1 MKDITQSELFAVMT
15 CGFAS
20 IAGALL
26 GALSAYGVRSLLLF
40 WNSPGS
46 GESGD
51 GGVLCFSLRLSE
63 CFCHFQLLCLCLCVY
78 VSALASK
85 NSFFLD
91 TVYLCRCGD
100 ETEDELYRLC
110 ALVLMHTFQHLPTKS
125 TCAKVTTSKILRN
138 TFPTSSPRAI
148 TALEN
153 RLASSTVIAGG
164 GRRWRRTLIRNLY
177 ETFNLCSWHRR
188 KRGRVPILP

>member
-1 MKDITQSELFAVMT
+1 MLLPFS
-15 CGFAS
+15 AS
-20 IAGALL
+20 
-26 GALSAYGVRSLLLF
+26 LS
-40 WNSPGS
+40 
-46 GESGD
+46 
-51 GGVLCFSLRLSE
+51 LS
-63 CFCHFQLLCLCLCVY
+63 FY

-125 TCAKVTTSKILRN
+125 TCAKVTKSKILRD
-138 TFPTSSPRAI
+138 TFPSDNYCT
-148 TALEN
+148 EN

-164 GRRWRRTLIRNLY
+164 GRRWRRSQN
-177 ETFNLCSWHRR
+177 TFEL
-188 KRGRVPILP
+188 